1 MCICMYVYMSARVG
15 QTAEPNELKFFN
27 ESMGTLMGG
36 NVGQKIDFISS
47 PKIDFF
53 KFKFFF

>member
-1 MCICMYVYMSARVG
+1 MCICMYV
-15 QTAEPNELKFFN
+15 TAEPNELKFFN
-27 ESMGTLMGG
+27 ESMGTLGG